1 MLKKVL
7 LTSMAFLGMCPAAT
21 AATSACPETRKLA
34 KELARETNGRFEII
48 EKPDSRKRSKRKW
61 RHGGRP

>member
-7 LTSMAFLGMCPAAT
+7 LTSMAFLGMCPTKT

-34 KELARETNGRFEII
+34 KELTREINGRFEVI
-48 EKPDSRKRSKRKW
+48 EKPDSRKRKW

>member
-21 AATSACPETRKLA
+21 AATSACPETKKLA
-34 KELARETNGRFEII
+34 KELAAEMNSKGEII
-48 EKPDSRKRSKRKW
+48 GKPAKRKKAW